1 MDQLM
6 QLELAINIFFQNL
19 GAWLKPVAVGL
30 TFLGTES
37 FFILALPAI
46 YWCID
51 SAIGFRIG
59 VMMVA
64 TNSVNAYVKM
74 LFHSPRPFWV
84 DSRVK
89 AYSIETSF
97 GIPSGHSQTAA
108 SLWGLAA
115 VKFKKNWITIISI
128 TAVLLIGLSR
138 IYLGMHFTRDVLSG
152 WLLGGL
158 MIVLFLLLEKPVSK
172 WIVNKSLPF
181 QILLTLLISVII
193 IALGYASASV
203 SKSWELPAEWIRQ
216 SLASSGVAPDP
227 FNLEGCYTISGVWFG
242 FVSGYAWWLKKKG
255 KMMVSGSIGNR
266 ITRYLIGLTGL
277 LVLYLGLKLILPEN
291 PIWLGLT
298 LRFIRYSIIGLWVSA
313 FAPLFFKKLNLN

>member
-6 QLELAINIFFQNL
+6 QFELAINIFFQNL

-30 TFLGTES
+30 SLLGTES

-64 TNSVNAYVKM
+64 TTSINAYLKM

-84 DSRVK
+84 DSRIK
-89 AYSIETSF
+89 AYSTETSF
-97 GIPSGHSQTAA
+97 GLPSGHSQTAA

-115 VKFKKNWITIISI
+115 AKFKKNWITIISI
-128 TAVLLIGLSR
+128 IAVLLIGLSR

-152 WLLGGL
+152 WFIGGL
-158 MIVLFLLLEKPVSK
+158 MIVLFLLLDKPVSK
-172 WIVNKSLPF
+172 WIVNKSLSL
-181 QILLTLLISVII
+181 QILLALFITVVI
-193 IALGYASASV
+193 IALGYVSASG
-203 SKSWELPAEWIRQ
+203 SSSWVMPAEWTRQ
-216 SLASSGVAPDP
+216 SLASIGVAPDP

-255 KMMVSGSIGNR
+255 KMVVSGSVGTR

-291 PIWLGLT
+291 PLWLGFT

-313 FAPLFFKKLNLN
+313 FAPLFFKKLKLN